1 MYCITRTET
10 QGNRESNAQ
19 IEVQI
24 GGQEQQSPDNQ
35 VNNPEKSD
43 GNIAM
48 FSKQLEILWSVLG
61 KALAI

>member
-1 MYCITRTET
+1 MCNITGIET
-10 QGNRESNAQ
+10 QGNRENNAQ

-43 GNIAM
+43 DNIAM
-48 FSKQLEILWSVLG
+48 FSKQKDLWRVLG
-61 KALAI
+61 KALTI